1 MALKTRIGGTI
12 STPRPKLGLIVNPV
26 AGIGGAVGLKGSDG
40 ADTQE
45 KAIALGAVPHSVS
58 RATRALGRLVKI
70 KGSFDLITCGGRMGL
85 EAAHTAGLAATV
97 VTEPGDVTTA
107 DDTRIAAQI
116 MAGQGVNLLLF
127 AGGDGT
133 ARDIHDTVGEGVSV
147 LGIPTGVKIYS
158 GVYAVSP
165 AAAGELAADFL
176 QGERKE
182 THDAEVMDIDEA
194 SLRQGEV
201 SAQLYGYLRIPRQRR
216 LTQGVKAS
224 SDAGEAVAA
233 AVAAADVVRK
243 MKAGRYY
250 VIGPGTTTRAVM
262 SELKLEGTLVGVDVV
277 RDGKL
282 EARDIGERQIL
293 DLIGA
298 REASIVVTVI
308 GGQGYLFGR
317 GNQQI
322 SANVIREV
330 GRENIIVIATRP
342 KLNSLSWR
350 PLLVDT
356 GDDEVDAMMNGYIRV
371 VTGHDEQA
379 VYKVGGIEGW
389 DRSDAGSEGAE
400 NDQ

>member
-1 MALKTRIGGTI
+1 M

-26 AGIGGAVGLKGSDG
+26 AGLGGAVGLKGSDG

-45 KAIALGAVPHSVS
+45 RALALGAVPRSLA
-58 RATRALGRLVKI
+58 RATRVLERLTKI
-70 KGSFDLITCGGRMGL
+70 EDLFDLLTCGGRMGL
-85 EAAHTAGLAATV
+85 EATRSVGLAATA
-97 VTEPGDVTTA
+97 VTDPGDVTTA
-107 DDTRIAAQI
+107 DDTRKAAQA
-116 MAGQGVNLLLF
+116 MAAQGVDLLLF

-133 ARDIHDTVGEGVSV
+133 ARDIFDAVGDSVSV

-158 GVYAVSP
+158 GAYAVSP

-176 QGERKE
+176 QGRTKE

-233 AVAAADVVRK
+233 AVAAADVVHD
-243 MKAGRYY
+243 MKRGRFY

-262 SELKLEGTLVGVDVV
+262 SELELEGTLIGVDVV
-277 RDGKL
+277 RDGRL
-282 EARDIGERQIL
+282 EARDVSERQIL
-293 DLIGA
+293 DLVTGQD
-298 REASIVVTVI
+298 ASIVVTVI

-322 SANVIREV
+322 SGKVIREV
-330 GRENIIVIATRP
+330 GQENIIVVATRA
-342 KLNSLSWR
+342 KLNSLQWR

-356 GDDEVDAMMNGYIRV
+356 GDDEVDALLTGYIRV

-379 VYKVGGIEGW
+379 VCKVGGIEV
-389 DRSDAGSEGAE
+389 
-400 NDQ
+400 

>member
-1 MALKTRIGGTI
+1 MC
-12 STPRPKLGLIVNPV
+12 TPRPKLGLIVNPV
-26 AGIGGAVGLKGSDG
+26 AGVGGAVGLKGSDG

-45 KAIALGAVPHSVS
+45 KALALGAVPCSLP
-58 RATRALGRLVKI
+58 RATRALERLARI
-70 KGSFDLITCGGRMGL
+70 KDTFDLVTCGGRMGL
-85 EAAHTAGLAATV
+85 EAARSAGLVASV
-97 VTEPGDVTTA
+97 ITEPGDVTTA
-107 DDTRIAAQI
+107 DDTRSAAQA
-116 MAGQGVNLLLF
+116 MVGQGVDLLLF

-133 ARDIHDTVGEGVSV
+133 ARDISNAVGDSLSV

-176 QGERKE
+176 QGKTRE

-194 SLRQGEV
+194 SLRRGEV

-233 AVAAADVVRK
+233 AVAAADVVDK
-243 MKAGRYY
+243 MVAGRYY

-262 SELKLEGTLVGVDVV
+262 SELRLEGTLVGVDVV

-282 EARDIGERQIL
+282 QARDVGERQIL
-293 DLIGA
+293 DLIGGQD
-298 REASIVVTVI
+298 ASVVVSVI

-322 SANVIREV
+322 SAEVIRDV
-330 GRENIIVIATRP
+330 GRENIIVVATRA
-342 KLNSLSWR
+342 KLNSLQWR

-356 GDDEVDAMMNGYIRV
+356 GDDEVDAMLSGYIRV

-379 VYKVGGIEGW
+379 VCKVRGFEVQ
-389 DRSDAGSEGAE
+389 DRPEAASERAE
-400 NDQ
+400 HGE

>member
-12 STPRPKLGLIVNPV
+12 RTPRPKLGLIVNPI

-45 KAIALGAVPHSVS
+45 KALALGAVPCS
-58 RATRALGRLVKI
+58 RARTTRALERLVKI
-70 KGSFDLITCGGRMGL
+70 KGSFDLFTCGGRMGL
-85 EAAHTAGLAATV
+85 DAARSAGLAATV
-97 VTEPGDVTTA
+97 VTEPGKVTTA
-107 DDTRIAAQI
+107 VDTRSAAQA
-116 MAGQGVNLLLF
+116 MVGQGVDLLLF

-133 ARDIHDTVGEGVSV
+133 ARDIHDAVGDSLSV
-147 LGIPTGVKIYS
+147 LGIPAGVKIYS

-176 QGERKE
+176 QGKTRE

-194 SLRQGEV
+194 SLRRGEV

-216 LTQGVKAS
+216 MTQGVKAS

-262 SELKLEGTLVGVDVV
+262 SELELEGTLVGVDVV
-277 RDGKL
+277 RDGNL
-282 EARDIGERQIL
+282 EAHDVGEQQIL
-293 DLIGA
+293 DLVAGQD
-298 REASIVVTVI
+298 ASVVVTVI

-322 SANVIREV
+322 SPKVIREV
-330 GRENIIVIATRP
+330 GRENIIVVATRA

-356 GDDEVDAMMNGYIRV
+356 GDDEVDALLSGYIRV

-379 VYKVGGIEGW
+379 VCKVG
-389 DRSDAGSEGAE
+389 GAE

>member
-1 MALKTRIGGTI
+1 MASKTRIGGTI
-12 STPRPKLGLIVNPV
+12 RTPRPKLGLIVNPI

-45 KAIALGAVPHSVS
+45 KALALGAVPRS
-58 RATRALGRLVKI
+58 RARTTRALERLARI
-70 KGSFDLITCGGRMGL
+70 KDKFELVTCGGRMGL
-85 EAAHTAGLAATV
+85 EAARSAGLAATV
-97 VTEPGDVTTA
+97 VTEPGDLTTA
-107 DDTRIAAQI
+107 MDTRSAAHI
-116 MAGQGVNLLLF
+116 MAGQGVDLLLF

-133 ARDIHDTVGEGVSV
+133 ARDIYDAVGDSVSV
-147 LGIPTGVKIYS
+147 LGIPAGVKIYS

-176 QGERKE
+176 QGKTQE

-194 SLRQGEV
+194 SLRQGRV
-201 SAQLYGYLRIPRQRR
+201 SAQLYGYLRIPLRRR

-233 AVAAADVVRK
+233 AVAAADVVCK

-282 EARDIGERQIL
+282 IARDVGEQQIL
-293 DLIGA
+293 DLVTGQD
-298 REASIVVTVI
+298 ASVVVTVI

-322 SANVIREV
+322 SAKVIREV
-330 GRENIIVIATRP
+330 GQENIIVVATRA
-342 KLNSLSWR
+342 KLNSLQWR

-356 GDDEVDAMMNGYIRV
+356 GDDEVDAMLSGYIRV
-371 VTGHDEQA
+371 VTGYDEQA
-379 VYKVGGIEGW
+379 VCKVGGI
-389 DRSDAGSEGAE
+389 DD
-400 NDQ
+400 

>member
-1 MALKTRIGGTI
+1 V
-12 STPRPKLGLIVNPV
+12 GLIVNPV

-45 KAIALGAVPHSVS
+45 KALTLGAVPSS
-58 RATRALGRLVKI
+58 LARATRALERLAKI
-70 KGSFDLITCGGRMGL
+70 KDSIDLVTCGGRMGL
-85 EAAHTAGLAATV
+85 EATRSAGLAATV
-97 VTEPGDVTTA
+97 ITEPGDVTTA
-107 DDTRIAAQI
+107 DDTRNAARA
-116 MAGQGVNLLLF
+116 MAGQGVDLLLF

-133 ARDIHDTVGEGVSV
+133 ARDIYDAVGDSVSV

-165 AAAGELAADFL
+165 AVAGELAAGFL
-176 QGERKE
+176 LGKTQE

-201 SAQLYGYLRIPRQRR
+201 AAQLYGYLRIPRQRR
-216 LTQGVKAS
+216 LTQGAKAS
-224 SDAGEAVAA
+224 SDTAEAVAA
-233 AVAAADVVRK
+233 AVAAADVVQK
-243 MKAGRYY
+243 MKSGRYY

-262 SELKLEGTLVGVDVV
+262 SELELEGTLVGVDVV

-282 EARDIGERQIL
+282 EARDVGERQIL
-293 DLIGA
+293 DLVTGQD
-298 REASIVVTVI
+298 ASVVVSVI

-322 SANVIREV
+322 SAKVIREV
-330 GRENIIVIATRP
+330 GQENIIVLATRT
-342 KLNSLSWR
+342 KLNSLQWR

-356 GDDEVDAMMNGYIRV
+356 GDDKVDAMLSGYIRV

-379 VYKVGGIEGW
+379 VCKVGGIEG
-389 DRSDAGSEGAE
+389 
-400 NDQ
+400 

>member
-1 MALKTRIGGTI
+1 MC
-12 STPRPKLGLIVNPV
+12 TPRPKLGLIVNPV

-45 KAIALGAVPHSVS
+45 KALALGAVPLSPA
-58 RATRALGRLVKI
+58 RATVALERLVKI
-70 KGSFDLITCGGRMGL
+70 KDQFDIVTCGGRMGL
-85 EAAHTAGLAATV
+85 EAVRSASLVASV
-97 VTEPGDVTTA
+97 ITEPGDVTTA
-107 DDTRIAAQI
+107 DDTRNAALA
-116 MAGQGVNLLLF
+116 MAGQGVDLLLF

-133 ARDIHDTVGEGVSV
+133 ARDIYDAVGDSVSV

-165 AAAGELAADFL
+165 AVAGELAADFL
-176 QGERKE
+176 QGDFLQGRTRE

-194 SLRQGEV
+194 SLRRGEV

-233 AVAAADVVRK
+233 AVAAADVVHN
-243 MKAGRYY
+243 MKPDRYY
-250 VIGPGTTTRAVM
+250 VIGPGTTTRAVT
-262 SELKLEGTLVGVDVV
+262 SELKLEGTLMGVDVV

-282 EARDIGERQIL
+282 EARDVGERQIL
-293 DLIGA
+293 DLVKGQDV
-298 REASIVVTVI
+298 SIVVTVI

-317 GNQQI
+317 GNQQS
-322 SANVIREV
+322 SAKVIRAV
-330 GRENIIVIATRP
+330 GKENIIVVATRA
-342 KLNSLSWR
+342 KLNSLQWR

-356 GDDEVDAMMNGYIRV
+356 GDDEVDAMLSGYIRV

-379 VYKVGGIEGW
+379 VCKVGGIEV
-389 DRSDAGSEGAE
+389 
-400 NDQ
+400 

>member
-1 MALKTRIGGTI
+1 MRTL
-12 STPRPKLGLIVNPV
+12 RPKLGLIVNPV

-40 ADTQE
+40 VDTQE
-45 KAIALGAVPHSVS
+45 KALALGAVPLSPA
-58 RATRALGRLVKI
+58 RATLALERLANI
-70 KGSFDLITCGGRMGL
+70 KGLFEIVSCGGRMGL
-85 EAAHTAGLAATV
+85 EAARSAGLA
-97 VTEPGDVTTA
+97 VTMITDPGNVTTA
-107 DDTRIAAQI
+107 EDTRSAAQA
-116 MAGQGVNLLLF
+116 MVGQGVDLLLF

-133 ARDIHDTVGEGVSV
+133 ARDIYDAVGDSVSV

-165 AAAGELAADFL
+165 AVAGELAADFL
-176 QGERKE
+176 QGKTRE

-194 SLRQGEV
+194 SLRRGEV

-233 AVAAADVVRK
+233 AVAAADVVHR

-262 SELKLEGTLVGVDVV
+262 SELKLEASLVGVDVV

-282 EARDIGERQIL
+282 EARDVGEQQIL
-293 DLIGA
+293 DLVAGQD
-298 REASIVVTVI
+298 ASVVVTVI

-322 SANVIREV
+322 SAKVIREV
-330 GRENIIVIATRP
+330 GKENIIVVATRG
-342 KLNSLSWR
+342 KLNNLQWR

-356 GDDEVDAMMNGYIRV
+356 GDDEVDAMLSGYIRV

-379 VYKVGGIEGW
+379 VCKVGDIEV
-389 DRSDAGSEGAE
+389 
-400 NDQ
+400 

>member
-1 MALKTRIGGTI
+1 MC
-12 STPRPKLGLIVNPV
+12 TPRPKVGLIVNPV

-45 KAIALGAVPHSVS
+45 KALALGAIPLSPA
-58 RATRALGRLVKI
+58 RATLALERLANI
-70 KGSFDLITCGGRMGL
+70 KDLFEIVSCGGQMGL
-85 EAAHTAGLAATV
+85 EAARSAGLA
-97 VTEPGDVTTA
+97 VTMITDPGNVTTA
-107 DDTRIAAQI
+107 EDTRSAAQA
-116 MAGQGVNLLLF
+116 MVGQGVDLLLF

-133 ARDIHDTVGEGVSV
+133 ARDIYDAVGDSVSV

-165 AAAGELAADFL
+165 AVAGELAADFL
-176 QGERKE
+176 QGKTKD

-194 SLRQGEV
+194 SLRRGEV

-233 AVAAADVVRK
+233 AVAAADVVRR

-262 SELKLEGTLVGVDVV
+262 SELKLEGTLMGVDVV
-277 RDGKL
+277 RDGKM
-282 EARDIGERQIL
+282 EARDVGEQQIL
-293 DLIGA
+293 DLVAGQD
-298 REASIVVTVI
+298 ASVVVTVI

-322 SANVIREV
+322 SAKVIREV
-330 GRENIIVIATRP
+330 GKENIIVVATRV
-342 KLNSLSWR
+342 KLNSLQWR

-356 GDDEVDAMMNGYIRV
+356 GDDEVDAMLSGYIRV

-379 VYKVGGIEGW
+379 VCKVGGIEV
-389 DRSDAGSEGAE
+389 
-400 NDQ
+400 

>member
-1 MALKTRIGGTI
+1 M
-12 STPRPKLGLIVNPV
+12 SNPRLKLGLIVNPV

-45 KAIALGAVPHSVS
+45 KAVALGAVPRSPE
-58 RATRALGRLVKI
+58 RAARALERLVKI
-70 KGSFDLITCGGRMGL
+70 KDDFDLLTCGGRMGL
-85 EAAHTAGLAATV
+85 DAARSAGLTAAAIA
-97 VTEPGDVTTA
+97 EPGNVTTA
-107 DDTRIAAQI
+107 TDTRNAALA
-116 MAGQGVNLLLF
+116 MAGQGVDLLLF

-133 ARDIHDTVGEGVSV
+133 ARDIFDAVGDSLSV
-147 LGIPTGVKIYS
+147 LGIPAGVKIYS

-176 QGERKE
+176 QGKTKD
-182 THDAEVMDIDEA
+182 THEAEVMDIDEE
-194 SLRQGEV
+194 SLRRGRV
-201 SAQLYGYLRIPRQRR
+201 SAKLYGYLRIPRQRR

-224 SDAGEAVAA
+224 SDAGQAVAA

-243 MKAGRYY
+243 MEAGRYY

-262 SELKLEGTLVGVDVV
+262 SELKLDGSLVGVDVV

-282 EARDIGERQIL
+282 EARDVGERQIL
-293 DLIGA
+293 DLISG
-298 REASIVVTVI
+298 RSASVVVTVI

-322 SANVIREV
+322 SPKVIREV
-330 GRENIIVIATRP
+330 GRKNIIVIATRA
-342 KLNSLSWR
+342 KLNSLRWR

-356 GDDEVDAMMNGYIRV
+356 GDDEADAMLSGYLRV

-379 VYKVGGIEGW
+379 VCKVEGSITQ
-389 DRSDAGSEGAE
+389 DRSDPADTA
-400 NDQ
+400 

>member
-1 MALKTRIGGTI
+1 
-12 STPRPKLGLIVNPV
+12 V

-40 ADTQE
+40 VDTQE
-45 KAIALGAVPHSVS
+45 KALALGAVPRSLG
-58 RATRALGRLVKI
+58 RATRALERLAKI
-70 KGSFDLITCGGRMGL
+70 KDLFDLVTCGGRMGL
-85 EAAHTAGLAATV
+85 DAARSAGLAATV
-97 VTEPGDVTTA
+97 ITEPGEVTTA
-107 DDTRIAAQI
+107 DDTRNAAQV
-116 MAGQGVNLLLF
+116 MAGQGVDLLLF

-133 ARDIHDTVGEGVSV
+133 ARDIYDVVGDSVNV
-147 LGIPTGVKIYS
+147 LGVPTGVKIFS

-165 AAAGELAADFL
+165 VAAGELAAEFL
-176 QGERKE
+176 QGKTQE

-194 SLRQGEV
+194 SLRRGGV

-233 AVAAADVVRK
+233 AVAAADVVHN

-262 SELKLEGTLVGVDVV
+262 SALKLEGTLVGVDVV
-277 RDGKL
+277 RGGKL
-282 EARDIGERQIL
+282 EACDVGEQQIL
-293 DLIGA
+293 DLVTG
-298 REASIVVTVI
+298 RDASIVVTVI

-330 GRENIIVIATRP
+330 GQENIIVVATRA
-342 KLNSLSWR
+342 KLNSLRWR

-356 GDDEVDAMMNGYIRV
+356 GDDEVDIMLSGYIRV

-379 VYKVGGIEGW
+379 VCKVGGIEF
-389 DRSDAGSEGAE
+389 APPVATSEGE
-400 NDQ
+400 EDGE

>member
-1 MALKTRIGGTI
+1 MSAH
-12 STPRPKLGLIVNPV
+12 PPKVGLIVNPV
-26 AGIGGAVGLKGSDG
+26 AGIGGVVGLKGSDG

-45 KAIALGAVPHSVS
+45 KALALGAVPRSLARAS
-58 RATRALGRLVKI
+58 RALERLVRI
-70 KGSFDLITCGGRMGL
+70 KDKFDLVTCGGRMGL
-85 EAAHTAGLAATV
+85 EATRSAGLAASV
-97 VTEPGDVTTA
+97 ITEPGEVTTG
-107 DDTRIAAQI
+107 DDTRAAARA
-116 MAGQGVNLLLF
+116 MAGQGVDLLLF

-133 ARDIHDTVGEGVSV
+133 ARDIHDAVGDSLSV

-158 GVYAVSP
+158 GVFAVSP

-176 QGERKE
+176 QGKTQE
-182 THDAEVMDIDEA
+182 TRDAEVMDIDEA
-194 SLRQGEV
+194 SLRQGRV

-233 AVAAADVVRK
+233 AVAAATVVRT

-262 SELKLEGTLVGVDVV
+262 SKLGLEGTLVGVDVV
-277 RDGKL
+277 RDGML
-282 EARDIGERQIL
+282 EARDVGEQQIL
-293 DLIGA
+293 DLVAGQD
-298 REASIVVTVI
+298 ASVVVTVI

-322 SANVIREV
+322 SAKVIREV
-330 GRENIIVIATRP
+330 GKDNIIVVATRA
-342 KLNSLSWR
+342 KLNSLQWR

-356 GDDEVDAMMNGYIRV
+356 GDDEVDVILSGYIRV

-379 VYKVGGIEGW
+379 VCKVGGSELRC
-389 DRSDAGSEGAE
+389 RSDGSDPFDATSGGEKHGE
-400 NDQ
+400 